1 MEFSRQ
7 EYWIGLPFPLPR
19 GSSQPKDRTHVSCV
33 SFIGRQ
39 ILYQLS
45 QQGSPHEQRQKTPTS
60 ISTDNFHFRNP
71 QLSTIHSSQACSC
84 CTCYALP
91 ATLQSEQCYPHL
103 THKETDSGH
112 CHHPKSH
119 STKELTLGFDPGL
132 PGFRSR
138 ICSHENT

>member
-71 QLSTIHSSQACSC
+71 QLLTIHSSQACSC
-84 CTCYALP
+84 CTRYALP

-132 PGFRSR
+132 PGFGSR